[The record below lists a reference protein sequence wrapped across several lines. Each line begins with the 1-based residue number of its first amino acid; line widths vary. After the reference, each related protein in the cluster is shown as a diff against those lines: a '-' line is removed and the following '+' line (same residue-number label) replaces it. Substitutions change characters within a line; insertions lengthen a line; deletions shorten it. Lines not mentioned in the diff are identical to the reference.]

1 MSTLTRRD
9 YRSTFMDL
17 FDWLESPLTML
28 RPMSAQT
35 MRVED
40 YVKDGRYVV
49 RAELPGFD
57 PEKEL
62 AVTVSDGILTIKAD
76 REEKTE
82 DMHHSEF
89 RYGSFIRHMTL
100 PATAD
105 ENHIR
110 ASYAQGI
117 LEIAIELKTKEAPEA
132 ARKIPVRPV
141 QHSKA
146 T

>member
-1 MSTLTRRD
+1 MTTLTRRD
-9 YRSTFMDL
+9 YRSTFVDL

-57 PEKEL
+57 PENEL

-82 DMHHSEF
+82 DKHRSEF

-100 PATAD
+100 PRPPMRITSRPATT
-105 ENHIR
+105 R
-110 ASYAQGI
+110 GSWKSR
-117 LEIAIELKTKEAPEA
+117 L
-132 ARKIPVRPV
+132 
-141 QHSKA
+141 S
-146 T
+146 

>member
-1 MSTLTRRD
+1 MSTLTHRD
-9 YRSTFMDL
+9 YRGSFADL

-28 RPMSAQT
+28 RPLSAQT

-49 RAELPGFD
+49 RAELPGLD

-62 AVTVSDGILTIKAD
+62 EVTLSHGILSIKAD

-82 DMHHSEF
+82 DKHHSEF
-89 RYGSFIRHMTL
+89 RYGSFARHMTL
-100 PATAD
+100 PAGVAEGSIQATYD
-105 ENHIR
+105 R
-110 ASYAQGI
+110 GI
-117 LEIAIELKTKEAPEA
+117 LEITFGLKEKEAA
-132 ARKIPVRPV
+132 QKARKIPVRPV
-141 QHSKA
+141 QHIKP